1 MASFHYRALQADGS
15 VAEGQLDAADRREA
29 LRVMS
34 ARGLRPV
41 KLTDAA
47 AASSA
52 PVLPARAVAPK
63 AATASGLGS
72 SSPKDAVAANG
83 ASGGS
88 ASGGVRSPMGAG
100 SWRVARRPASRPA
113 SRPAPAPKAVAK
125 PASKSDAP
133 APAGGGM
140 QLTLGGDRIT
150 PRILENFTR
159 LLSSL
164 LAAGVPLS
172 RALVILMRE
181 AASPAAGAQW
191 KQVHDLVVD
200 GLSLAEAMG
209 RSPKTFPRVYV
220 AMVEAGETGGFLDVV
235 LGQIAD
241 FQAREKEM
249 RGKVMTALLYP
260 VILLVLAIGVLVFLL
275 VFFIPRFQGIF
286 SGFGAELPLIT
297 QVIVGTSEVLRTW
310 GILLLVALGVGGYSL
325 RTWLVSEAGRR
336 VWEGFILRAPVVGPL
351 VAQFSMSRF
360 CRMLGTLLGAGVPL
374 VNALNVARR
383 SIGNQILVDAVAN
396 SIERVKEGKQLGPS
410 LGDCRDLFS
419 GSTLEMISVAEESG
433 RLDTELVRIA
443 NVTEGDLDRQLKTAV
458 ALAEPLMLFL
468 IAGFIGFIF
477 IGMVIPIFSLQD
489 HIK

>member
-1 MASFHYRALQADGS
+1 MASFHYRALQGNGT
-15 VAEGQLDAADRREA
+15 VAEGSLDAPNRVEA
-29 LRVMS
+29 LRLIA
-34 ARGLRPV
+34 ARGLKPIRLSDAGTSP
-41 KLTDAA
+41 AA
-47 AASSA
+47 AATAPRTPTKPNPAAASTRAANSRTSA
-52 PVLPARAVAPK
+52 LPTTTTTAQRAA
-63 AATASGLGS
+63 AAT
-72 SSPKDAVAANG
+72 
-83 ASGGS
+83 
-88 ASGGVRSPMGAG
+88 RE
-100 SWRVARRPASRPA
+100 
-113 SRPAPAPKAVAK
+113 PAPSKSPAK
-125 PASKSDAP
+125 P
-133 APAGGGM
+133 GGFK
-140 QLTLGGDRIT
+140 LSLGGDTISARV
-150 PRILENFTR
+150 LENFTR

-181 AASPAAGAQW
+181 AASPAAGVQW

-200 GLSLAEAMG
+200 GLSLADAMA
-209 RSPKTFPRVYV
+209 RYPKTFPKVYV

-260 VILLVLAIGVLVFLL
+260 VILLILALGVLIFLL
-275 VFFIPRFQGIF
+275 VFFIPRFQTIF
-286 SGFGAELPLIT
+286 TGFGAELPLIT
-297 QVIVGTSEVLRTW
+297 QIIVSTSELLRSWGIVLALGIVMGVFFLRTW
-310 GILLLVALGVGGYSL
+310 FL
-325 RTWLVSEAGRR
+325 SEKGRR
-336 VWEGFILRAPVVGPL
+336 VWEGLILKAPVLGPL

-374 VNALNVARR
+374 INALNVARR

-396 SIERVKEGKQLGPS
+396 SIDCVKEGRQLGPS
-410 LGDCRDLFS
+410 LGDCRALFS
-419 GSTLEMISVAEESG
+419 GATLEMISVAEESG
-433 RLDTELVRIA
+433 RLDHELVRIA
-443 NVTEGDLDRQLKTAV
+443 NVTEGDLDRQLRTAV